1 MQKLIEKFLANP
13 TDANKEALW
22 NYSLMH
28 PMAIGMVD
36 NETKGK
42 LSAHGVRL

>member
-1 MQKLIEKFLANP
+1 MMKLIERFLKDP
-13 TDANKEALW
+13 SDKNKEALW

-28 PMAIGMVD
+28 PMAICMVD